1 MANTDHTKESI
12 LTSVK
17 KMLGIQEDYEH
28 FDPEII
34 MHINSAFLILNQLGV
49 GPDRPF
55 MIESKMDFWDD
66 FLPEG
71 DIELV
76 KTYVYQRVRLMFD
89 PPSSSFVLD
98 SINKQI
104 AEFEFRMSVQAEKDL
119 LYPADMGGIY
129 VSD

>member
-49 GPDRPF
+49 GPDKPF

-71 DIELV
+71 EIELI
-76 KTYVYQRVRLMFD
+76 KTYVYQKVRLLFD
-89 PPSSSFVLD
+89 PH
-98 SINKQI
+98 
-104 AEFEFRMSVQAEKDL
+104 
-119 LYPADMGGIY
+119 
-129 VSD
+129 